1 MLSSFLVENISRMSL
16 VSGYVI
22 YMKSDG
28 KIENDLASIFFFG
41 IYYIV
46 SGYIISIPI
55 IYNMI

>member
-1 MLSSFLVENISRMSL
+1 MSL

-55 IYNMI
+55 IYNMK